1 MTTKKELVL
10 AAFDNKPVERVP
22 VSFWFHFLKDEI
34 HSDAFQHPELTE
46 TLLAGETKY
55 IDEADPDYVKIMTD
69 GFFPYEN
76 ETVLGLKSAADFAK
90 IKPLP
95 DDSPWFT
102 RQIEYAKKI
111 VGRNDGRAYFYNV
124 FCAATTV
131 KFMRGDDGETFLAD
145 AVKENPDAVKK
156 GLDIISGDL
165 AKLARRVIEEAGVT
179 GIYLSLQNLQGVSRE
194 TYDAILAPGEKAIL
208 EAANAVSDYQ
218 ILHICG
224 YAGHRND
231 LSWYT
236 DYPAKA
242 INWAAVVEGVP
253 LEDGKRLFGGKAVI
267 GGFGNLDNEILYTGT
282 KEEIQAETKRLLA
295 AAGRTGVIL
304 GADCTVP
311 RDTDWKHF
319 EWVREAAK

>member
-1 MTTKKELVL
+1 MSKV
-10 AAFDNKPVERVP
+10 
-22 VSFWFHFLKDEI
+22 
-34 HSDAFQHPELTE
+34 
-46 TLLAGETKY
+46 
-55 IDEADPDYVKIMTD
+55 
-69 GFFPYEN
+69 
-76 ETVLGLKSAADFAK
+76 
-90 IKPLP
+90 IKL
-95 DDSPWFT
+95 
-102 RQIEYAKKI
+102 
-111 VGRNDGRAYFYNV
+111 
-124 FCAATTV
+124 
-131 KFMRGDDGETFLAD
+131 
-145 AVKENPDAVKK
+145 KK

-253 LEDGKRLFGGKAVI
+253 LEEGKRLFGGKAVI